1 MVFIAIGSKNPA
13 KIRGVT
19 AAAKSYWDEFEI
31 LSYDAMSGV
40 SDMPSSRKEI
50 REGAKNRALDTLNWL
65 RQKEVNDHL
74 SLAIGNE
81 AGAAK
86 IEGDWYIFS
95 CSLITDG
102 KIDSWC
108 GETLF
113 KLPRIMAK
121 GIKEGD
127 VELGQFADELLGTDN
142 IKQKKGTI
150 AVLTNNI
157 VSREDL
163 ISFNIRIGFGPWVN
177 NFDYT

>member
-1 MVFIAIGSKNPA
+1 MGSKNPA
-13 KIRGVT
+13 KIRGVV
-19 AAAKSYWDEFEI
+19 AAAESYWDDFEI
-31 LSYDAMSGV
+31 LSYNAISGV
-40 SDMPSSRKEI
+40 SNMPSSRKEI
-50 REGAKNRALDTLNWL
+50 RIGAKNRALDTLKWL
-65 RQKEVNDHL
+65 RQKGIESNL

-86 IEGDWYIFS
+86 IDGDWYIFS
-95 CSLITDG
+95 CSVITDG
-102 KIDSWC
+102 IIESWC

-113 KLPRIMAK
+113 KLPRIMAD

-127 VELGQFADELLGTDN
+127 VELGQFADELLGTEN

-150 AVLTNNI
+150 AVLTNNR

-177 NFDYT
+177 NFEYY